1 MGAMMR
7 AMKLVAVG
15 GVQAAMLTPM
25 LRLVAFMLVA
35 LSSTSAFAAESRW
48 EEAATADIDG
58 HRLIVSS
65 RSKEGSEVKEVR
77 GLGVIDAPAWIVK
90 NVIDDVARYKEFMPY
105 TVESLILSTH
115 DGYVVS
121 YQRLDTPV
129 VDDRDYTIKIFDES
143 REDAEGRVI
152 WKNRWSEANKLG
164 PPVKAG
170 VARVGVN
177 EGYWILEDKDGG
189 ARTKVTYYVYT
200 SPGGSIP
207 TFLVNM
213 ANTQAVPELYR
224 AVSKA
229 SRDPRYTQ
237 KKPVPRS
244 SERRPPVPAP
254 TMSAPPSPK
263 PLSSP

>member
-1 MGAMMR
+1 
-7 AMKLVAVG
+7 MKQMTSPDVEG
-15 GVQAAMLTPM
+15 GMLPPM
-25 LRLVAFMLVA
+25 LRHVA
-35 LSSTSAFAAESRW
+35 LAFVALTSPVAFAADGTW

-58 HRLIVSS
+58 HKLVISA
-65 RSKEGSEVKEVR
+65 RSKAGSEVKEVR
-77 GLGVIDAPAWIVK
+77 GVGVIDAPPWVVK

-143 REDAEGRVI
+143 REDADGRVI
-152 WKNRWSEANKLG
+152 WKNRWSEANALG
-164 PPVKAG
+164 PPLKPG
-170 VARVGVN
+170 VTRVGIN
-177 EGYWILEDKDGG
+177 EGYWILEDSAGG
-189 ARTKVTYYVYT
+189 ARTKATYYVYT

-213 ANTQAVPELYR
+213 ANTQAVPELFR

-229 SRDPRYTQ
+229 SRDPRYAKT
-237 KKPVPRS
+237 KPVPRS
-244 SERRPPVPAP
+244 SEKRPPVPAP
-254 TMSAPPSPK
+254 TLSAPPLTTTTP
-263 PLSSP
+263 

>member
-1 MGAMMR
+1 
-7 AMKLVAVG
+7 
-15 GVQAAMLTPM
+15 M
-25 LRLVAFMLVA
+25 LRSVAFILVSLA
-35 LSSTSAFAAESRW
+35 STPVLAAESKW

-58 HRLIVSS
+58 HKLIVSA

-105 TVESLILSTH
+105 TVESQVLSTH
-115 DGYVVS
+115 DGYIVS

-143 REDAEGRVI
+143 REDADGRVI

-164 PPVKAG
+164 PPVKPG
-170 VARVGVN
+170 VARVGIN

-189 ARTKVTYYVYT
+189 ARTKATYYVYT

-213 ANTQAVPELYR
+213 ANTQAVPELFR

-229 SRDPRYTQ
+229 SRDPRYT
-237 KKPVPRS
+237 KTKPAPRS
-244 SERRPPVPAP
+244 SEKRPPVPAP
-254 TMSAPPSPK
+254 TISA
-263 PLSSP
+263 PLSSTPAHTP

>member
-1 MGAMMR
+1 
-7 AMKLVAVG
+7 MKQVAVG
-15 GVQAAMLTPM
+15 GVQAGMLTTM
-25 LRLVAFMLVA
+25 LRSVAFIFVA
-35 LSSTSAFAAESRW
+35 LSSMPVLAAESKW

-58 HRLIVSS
+58 HKLVVSA
-65 RSKEGSEVKEVR
+65 RSKDGSEVKEVR
-77 GLGVIDAPAWIVK
+77 GLGVIDAPPWVVK

-129 VDDRDYTIKIFDES
+129 VDDRDYTIKIYDES
-143 REDAEGRVI
+143 REDADGRVI

-229 SRDPRYTQ
+229 SRDPRYT
-237 KKPVPRS
+237 KTKPLPRS
-244 SERRPPVPAP
+244 SEKRPPVPTP
-254 TMSAPPSPK
+254 TISAPPSTTP
-263 PLSSP
+263 PTP

>member
-1 MGAMMR
+1 MTAP
-7 AMKLVAVG
+7 
-15 GVQAAMLTPM
+15 GVQAAMLLAM
-25 LRLVAFMLVA
+25 LRHVA
-35 LSSTSAFAAESRW
+35 LAIVALTSTVAFAADGKW

-58 HRLIVSS
+58 HKLVISA
-65 RSKEGSEVKEVR
+65 RSKAGSEVKEVR
-77 GLGVIDAPAWIVK
+77 GVGTIDAPPWVVK
-90 NVIDDVARYKEFMPY
+90 NVIDDVARYKAFMPY

-143 REDAEGRVI
+143 REDADGRII

-164 PPVKAG
+164 PPVKPG
-170 VARVGVN
+170 VARVGIN
-177 EGYWILEDKDGG
+177 EGYWILEDAAGG
-189 ARTKVTYYVYT
+189 ARTKATYYVYT

-213 ANTQAVPELYR
+213 ANTQAVPELFR

-229 SRDPRYTQ
+229 SKDPRYT
-237 KKPVPRS
+237 KTKPVPRS
-244 SERRPPVPAP
+244 SEKRPPVPAP
-254 TMSAPPSPK
+254 TLSAPPP
-263 PLSSP
+263 PTTPTP

>member
-1 MGAMMR
+1 
-7 AMKLVAVG
+7 MKQMPVAV
-15 GVQAAMLTPM
+15 VQAGMLTAML
-25 LRLVAFMLVA
+25 RSVAFVLAA
-35 LSSTSAFAAESRW
+35 LSSTVALAAEGKW

-58 HRLIVSS
+58 HKLVISA

-77 GLGVIDAPAWIVK
+77 GVGVIDAPAWIVK

-105 TVESLILSTH
+105 TVESQILSTH
-115 DGYVVS
+115 EGYVVS

-143 REDAEGRVI
+143 REDADGRVI

-164 PPVKAG
+164 PPVKPG

-189 ARTKVTYYVYT
+189 ARTKATYYVYT

-213 ANTQAVPELYR
+213 ANTQAVPELFR

-229 SRDPRYTQ
+229 SRDPRYT
-237 KKPVPRS
+237 KTKPVPRS
-244 SERRPPVPAP
+244 SEKRPPVPAP
-254 TMSAPPSPK
+254 TISAPPSSTPA
-263 PLSSP
+263 PIP

>member
-1 MGAMMR
+1 
-7 AMKLVAVG
+7 MKQVASP
-15 GVQAAMLTPM
+15 GVQGGMLPLM
-25 LRLVAFMLVA
+25 LRHVA
-35 LSSTSAFAAESRW
+35 LAFVALTSTVASAADGKW

-58 HRLIVSS
+58 HKLVISA
-65 RSKEGSEVKEVR
+65 RSKAGSEVKEVR
-77 GLGVIDAPAWIVK
+77 GVGVIDAPPWVVK

-143 REDAEGRVI
+143 REDADGRII

-164 PPVKAG
+164 PPLKPG
-170 VARVGVN
+170 VARVGIN
-177 EGYWILEDKDGG
+177 EGYWILEDSAGG
-189 ARTKVTYYVYT
+189 ARTKATYYVYT

-213 ANTQAVPELYR
+213 ANTQAVPELFR

-229 SRDPRYTQ
+229 SKNPRYT
-237 KKPVPRS
+237 KTKPVPRS
-244 SERRPPVPAP
+244 SEKRPPVPAP
-254 TMSAPPSPK
+254 TLSAPPPTTT
-263 PLSSP
+263 PTP